1 MSKLLPWHI
10 EPWRMLIERQ
20 RQGRLP
26 HALLLCGPAG
36 IGKDHFARTLVRAML
51 CETPQPDGQPCGTCR
66 GCLLNAAG
74 NHPDSRIVGLPED
87 KKVIGVDQIRELR
100 EYLGLKSHY
109 AGYRTVLISPAEQM
123 NTQAANSLLK
133 TLEEPPARSLLI
145 LAAGNA
151 GQLPAT
157 VRSRCQRVIFSVP
170 PLDMAQRWLS
180 ERIEPHHDPALLLSL
195 AGGAPLAALEI
206 ARSGKMEQRLALFE
220 DFEKLARRQ
229 CSPVALAGT
238 WLKLEPQETLYWM
251 QGWLSD
257 MIRLKSTSRPPALIN
272 QDLRPGLQ
280 NMAAM
285 LDLQMMYRQL
295 DRVTEAARLA
305 AGQVNAQLL
314 MEDVLIAWQ
323 DHFPKK
329 MQEGKIPRHG

>member
-1 MSKLLPWHI
+1 MNAFLPWHV
-10 EPWRMLIERQ
+10 EPWRMLIERL

-36 IGKDHFARTLVRAML
+36 IGKDHFARMLVQAML
-51 CETPQPDGQPCGTCR
+51 CETPPPEGLPCGTCR

-74 NHPDSRIVGLPED
+74 SHPDSRIIGLLED
-87 KKVIGVDQIRELR
+87 KKIIGVDQIRELR

-109 AGYRTVLISPAEQM
+109 AGHRTVIISPAEQM

-145 LAAGNA
+145 LVASHP

-157 VRSRCQRVIFSVP
+157 VRSRCQRITFSLP
-170 PLDMAQRWLS
+170 PPDTAQRWLS
-180 ERIEPHHDPALLLSL
+180 EQTGPHQDPTLLLSL

-206 ARSGKMEQRLALFE
+206 ARSGKMDQRLALFE
-220 DFEKLARRQ
+220 DFEKLARGQ

-238 WLKLEPQETLYWM
+238 WLKFETQETLYWM
-251 QGWLSD
+251 RGWLTD
-257 MIRLKSTSRPPALIN
+257 MIRLKSAPQPPALIN
-272 QDLRPGLQ
+272 PDVRQRLQ

-285 LDLQMMYRQL
+285 LDLKALYQHL

-305 AGQVNAQLL
+305 TGQINAQLL

-323 DHFPKK
+323 ARSPGK
-329 MQEGKIPRHG
+329 MQEGKISRHG